1 MQGGADDPRA
11 PLGGNF
17 RPVQAL
23 NGRSLRTNVF
33 LSSDKVCASI
43 RLINAY
49 YFEIEIGHP

>member
-17 RPVQAL
+17 RPVQPL